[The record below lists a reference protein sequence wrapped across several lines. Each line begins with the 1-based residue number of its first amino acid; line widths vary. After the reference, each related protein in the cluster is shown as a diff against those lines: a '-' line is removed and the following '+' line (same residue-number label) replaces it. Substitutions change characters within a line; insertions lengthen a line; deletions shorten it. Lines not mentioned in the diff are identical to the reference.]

1 MSKYEKK
8 CLRDEKNSFLKH
20 ISSWRKHRLILEAV
34 FSLVGMKKRDG
45 KKEHE
50 ENELEKI
57 FNLYKK
63 LVEWIINEQLG
74 YLWYVYCFIN
84 KIKTQDVVLSKKCV
98 IKIT

>member
-1 MSKYEKK
+1 MEKTPSHIGGGVFFSRYE
-8 CLRDEKNSFLKH
+8 
-20 ISSWRKHRLILEAV
+20 
-34 FSLVGMKKRDG
+34 KRDG

-74 YLWYVYCFIN
+74 YIWYVYCFIN